1 MLSVKLWE
9 VGPVAWSHLHQM
21 CQQSTFLIYS
31 FHNFFVILCILDFL
45 ILNPQ
50 SFLSNSQNSG
60 KLIELFYRSFMLD
73 ACYFICIYGLIFQSF

>member
-31 FHNFFVILCILDFL
+31 FHNFFVMICILDYL
-45 ILNPQ
+45 ILNPHSILPLKFSKFWQ
-50 SFLSNSQNSG
+50 INCAILQ
-60 KLIELFYRSFMLD
+60 I
-73 ACYFICIYGLIFQSF
+73 ICA